1 MRVSIWTGIPAADL
15 DVDVIVVLREYSS
28 GMASTARETNAATGD
43 TTDQPDGRA
52 KRTSGPT
59 RERLLAAA
67 RESFA
72 KLGFASTRV
81 ADIVALAGT
90 SHGTFYTYFD
100 DKRDA
105 LLALTQ
111 EAASAIYGA
120 AVAPLASSKRQSP
133 RDAIRARL
141 TVFFRT
147 YGDWW
152 DVVRTWDHAS
162 AIHPEVDELRAR
174 IRASIV
180 EQLSRLLARERERRP
195 VDGGLDLRDHGDRAD
210 RDGRGVRGSLVRA
223 WPHTRDDRDRS
234 AHGAVRRSSL
244 RKRSGGRRR
253 GRTREA
259 ELPGRRCGVRQR
271 GQLVQG
277 RDDAVCEHVEVGD
290 GAAIGA

>member
-1 MRVSIWTGIPAADL
+1 
-15 DVDVIVVLREYSS
+15 
-28 GMASTARETNAATGD
+28 MASTARDTYAVTGG
-43 TTDQPDGRA
+43 TTGRGTR
-52 KRTSGPT
+52 RTSGPT
-59 RERLLAAA
+59 RERLVAAA

-100 DKRDA
+100 DKRDV

-120 AVAPLASSKRQSP
+120 AVAPLADVKRQSP

-141 TVFFRT
+141 TVVFRT
-147 YGDWW
+147 YSDWW

-180 EQLSRLLARERERRP
+180 EQLCRLLARDRELRR
-195 VDGGLDLRDHGDRAD
+195 VDRVLDLEITAIALTAMVEEFA
-210 RDGRGVRGSLVRA
+210 GRWFAL
-223 WPHTRDDRDRS
+223 
-234 AHGAVRRSSL
+234 
-244 RKRSGGRRR
+244 
-253 GRTREA
+253 GRTLGTTEIDQLTALCAGALYASEA
-259 ELPGRRCGVRQR
+259 AGAQ
-271 GQLVQG
+271 GQN
-277 RDDAVCEHVEVGD
+277 C
-290 GAAIGA
+290 

>member
-1 MRVSIWTGIPAADL
+1 
-15 DVDVIVVLREYSS
+15 
-28 GMASTARETNAATGD
+28 MASTARDTYAVTGG
-43 TTDQPDGRA
+43 TTGRGTR
-52 KRTSGPT
+52 RTSGPT
-59 RERLLAAA
+59 RERLVAAA

-100 DKRDA
+100 DKRDV

-120 AVAPLASSKRQSP
+120 AVAPLADAKRQSP

-147 YGDWW
+147 YSDWW

-162 AIHPEVDELRAR
+162 AIHPEVDELRGR

-180 EQLSRLLARERERRP
+180 EQLCRLLARDRELRH
-195 VDGGLDLRDHGDRAD
+195 VDGGLDLEITAIALTAMIEEFA
-210 RDGRGVRGSLVRA
+210 GRWFALGRTLGTTEIEQLTA
-223 WPHTRDDRDRS
+223 LC
-234 AHGAVRRSSL
+234 AGAL
-244 RKRSGGRRR
+244 YAKRSGGRP
-253 GRTREA
+253 GA
-259 ELPGRRCGVRQR
+259 ELVR
-271 GQLVQG
+271 
-277 RDDAVCEHVEVGD
+277 
-290 GAAIGA
+290 

>member
-1 MRVSIWTGIPAADL
+1 MSSWTPGSFAEPL
-15 DVDVIVVLREYSS
+15 TSTSSSYSGSHCS
-28 GMASTARETNAATGD
+28 GMALTARETDAGMGGI
-43 TTDQPDGRA
+43 TDQAAGRGT

-72 KLGFASTRV
+72 KRGFASTRV

-90 SHGTFYTYFD
+90 SHGTFYTYFE
-100 DKRDA
+100 DKRDV

-120 AVAPLASSKRQSP
+120 AVGPLANGKRPSP
-133 RDAIRARL
+133 CDAIRARL

-147 YGDWW
+147 YSEWW

-180 EQLSRLLARERERRP
+180 EQLCRLLARDRELGY
-195 VDGGLDLRDHGDRAD
+195 VDGERN
-210 RDGRGVRGSLVRA
+210 VEI
-223 WPHTRDDRDRS
+223 T
-234 AHGAVRRSSL
+234 
-244 RKRSGGRRR
+244 GGRNLEITALALTAMVEEFASRWFAL
-253 GRTREA
+253 GRTLGTTEIDQLTALCAGALYGGEA
-259 ELPGRRCGVRQR
+259 AAAQ
-271 GQLVQG
+271 GQKW
-277 RDDAVCEHVEVGD
+277 
-290 GAAIGA
+290 

>member
-1 MRVSIWTGIPAADL
+1 MSPG
-15 DVDVIVVLREYSS
+15 
-28 GMASTARETNAATGD
+28 ARESDAVTGGA
-43 TTDQPDGRA
+43 TDQPARSRT

-72 KLGFASTRV
+72 KHGFASTRV

-90 SHGTFYTYFD
+90 SHGTFYTYFE
-100 DKRDA
+100 DKRDV

-120 AVAPLASSKRQSP
+120 AVAPLANGKRQSP
-133 RDAIRARL
+133 SDAIRARL

-147 YGDWW
+147 YSEWW

-180 EQLSRLLARERERRP
+180 EQLCRLLARDRELGH
-195 VDGGLDLRDHGDRAD
+195 VDGGRDLEIMALALTAMVEEFA
-210 RDGRGVRGSLVRA
+210 GRWFAL
-223 WPHTRDDRDRS
+223 
-234 AHGAVRRSSL
+234 
-244 RKRSGGRRR
+244 
-253 GRTREA
+253 GRTLGRTEIDQLTALCAGALYGGEA
-259 ELPGRRCGVRQR
+259 AAAQ
-271 GQLVQG
+271 GQT
-277 RDDAVCEHVEVGD
+277 R
-290 GAAIGA
+290 

>member
-1 MRVSIWTGIPAADL
+1 
-15 DVDVIVVLREYSS
+15 
-28 GMASTARETNAATGD
+28 MASTARETNAATGR
-43 TTDQPDGRA
+43 TTDQPAGRA
-52 KRTSGPT
+52 TKRTSGPT

-81 ADIVALAGT
+81 ADIVALAGK

-100 DKRDA
+100 DKRDV

-120 AVAPLASSKRQSP
+120 AVAPLASGERQSP

-141 TVFFRT
+141 TIFFRT
-147 YGDWW
+147 YSEWW

-180 EQLSRLLARERERRP
+180 EQLCRLLARDRERAHLH
-195 VDGGLDLRDHGDRAD
+195 GGLDLEITAIALTAMVEEFA
-210 RDGRGVRGSLVRA
+210 GRWFAL
-223 WPHTRDDRDRS
+223 
-234 AHGAVRRSSL
+234 
-244 RKRSGGRRR
+244 
-253 GRTREA
+253 GRTLGTTEIDQLTALCAGALYGSEA
-259 ELPGRRCGVRQR
+259 AGA
-271 GQLVQG
+271 
-277 RDDAVCEHVEVGD
+277 DAQKW
-290 GAAIGA
+290 

>member
-1 MRVSIWTGIPAADL
+1 
-15 DVDVIVVLREYSS
+15 
-28 GMASTARETNAATGD
+28 MASTTRDTNA
-43 TTDQPDGRA
+43 TTDPTTQQPARRTT

-100 DKRDA
+100 DKRDV

-120 AVAPLASSKRQSP
+120 AVAPIANGRQQSP
-133 RDAIRARL
+133 RDAIRARM

-147 YGDWW
+147 YSEWW

-180 EQLSRLLARERERRP
+180 EQLCRLLAHDREHGH
-195 VDGGLDLRDHGDRAD
+195 VDGELDLEITAIALTAMVEEFA
-210 RDGRGVRGSLVRA
+210 GRWFAL
-223 WPHTRDDRDRS
+223 
-234 AHGAVRRSSL
+234 
-244 RKRSGGRRR
+244 
-253 GRTREA
+253 GRTLGTTEIDQLTALWAGALYGSEA
-259 ELPGRRCGVRQR
+259 AGAQ
-271 GQLVQG
+271 GQN
-277 RDDAVCEHVEVGD
+277 R
-290 GAAIGA
+290 

>member
-1 MRVSIWTGIPAADL
+1 
-15 DVDVIVVLREYSS
+15 
-28 GMASTARETNAATGD
+28 MASTAQDPNAVAGAT
-43 TTDQPDGRA
+43 TGRRT
-52 KRTSGPT
+52 KPTSGAT

-120 AVAPLASSKRQSP
+120 AVAPLTGSKRQSP
-133 RDAIRARL
+133 RAAIRARL
-141 TVFFRT
+141 TVFFRI
-147 YGDWW
+147 YGEWW

-162 AIHPEVDELRAR
+162 AIHPEVDELRGR

-180 EQLSRLLARERERRP
+180 EQLCHLLARDPELKP
-195 VDGGLDLRDHGDRAD
+195 VDGGLDLEMAAIALTAMVEEFA
-210 RDGRGVRGSLVRA
+210 GRWFAL
-223 WPHTRDDRDRS
+223 
-234 AHGAVRRSSL
+234 
-244 RKRSGGRRR
+244 
-253 GRTREA
+253 GRTLGTTEIEQLTALCAGALYPNEA
-259 ELPGRRCGVRQR
+259 AGTPGR
-271 GQLVQG
+271 
-277 RDDAVCEHVEVGD
+277 DS
-290 GAAIGA
+290 

>member
-1 MRVSIWTGIPAADL
+1 
-15 DVDVIVVLREYSS
+15 
-28 GMASTARETNAATGD
+28 MASTARDPNAVAGAT
-43 TTDQPDGRA
+43 TGRGT

-72 KLGFASTRV
+72 KRGFASTRV

-120 AVAPLASSKRQSP
+120 AVAPLTGNARQSP

-141 TVFFRT
+141 TVFFRI
-147 YGDWW
+147 YGEWW

-162 AIHPEVDELRAR
+162 AIHPEVDELRGR

-180 EQLSRLLARERERRP
+180 GQVCELLARDP
-195 VDGGLDLRDHGDRAD
+195 ALKPIDGTLDLEITVVALTAMVEEFA
-210 RDGRGVRGSLVRA
+210 GRWCGL
-223 WPHTRDDRDRS
+223 
-234 AHGAVRRSSL
+234 
-244 RKRSGGRRR
+244 
-253 GRTREA
+253 GRTLGTPEIDRLTA
-259 ELPGRRCGVRQR
+259 LCAGALYASAAAGT
-271 GQLVQG
+271 QG
-277 RDDAVCEHVEVGD
+277 HDS
-290 GAAIGA
+290 

>member
-1 MRVSIWTGIPAADL
+1 
-15 DVDVIVVLREYSS
+15 
-28 GMASTARETNAATGD
+28 MASTDVRDTNGGTRGTRRRAT
-43 TTDQPDGRA
+43 

-111 EAASAIYGA
+111 QAANAIYGA
-120 AVAPLASSKRQSP
+120 AVVPLAGAERQSP

-141 TVFFRT
+141 TIFFRT
-147 YGDWW
+147 YSEWW

-174 IRASIV
+174 IRQSIV
-180 EQLSRLLARERERRP
+180 ERLCGATRTRP
-195 VDGGLDLRDHGDRAD
+195 RAQTRQWSTRSGNHGDRTN
-210 RDGRGVRGSLVRA
+210 RDGRGIRGALVRA
-223 WPHTRDDRDRS
+223 WPHAGDDRDRS
-234 AHGAVRRSSL
+234 VDGTVRRSSL
-244 RKRSGGRRR
+244 LKRSGGRRAANFNPAW
-253 GRTREA
+253 GVVMGHLGGSASA
-259 ELPGRRCGVRQR
+259 EI
-271 GQLVQG
+271 
-277 RDDAVCEHVEVGD
+277 DAPLG
-290 GAAIGA
+290 